1 MDDTQFKQKND
12 YKSQNTEYQE
22 FQQEITEIKREFGEE
37 NDPLNEAFDLGH
49 KRKKK
54 SKNIAQE
61 TFDKNLKEN
70 IKEGGI
76 KENMLNPPEEL
87 QKEKQKD
94 APAGDSYLVWNGVNI
109 IKEGEDSVKM
119 QNVKSALNAYAELS
133 KGKMSSEDERDY
145 LNDIVSACDS
155 YCFMKFSLFKFGE
168 AKKRLSQVKEMRS
181 KAMDRLNQLK
191 TKESQGGE
199 GQEVK
204 KPKVEIETVEVD
216 NITGLDPV
224 SYEKEYGK
232 GLIQSKGLTYEQIIR
247 KQNERSHI
255 GEAKNFFSKV
265 LGFIAIPFFMT
276 YNKNAIFL
284 NNSYKV
290 GRSVRKFFGSKKKE
304 VNPIESMQPI
314 SYSQLSDGALM
325 ILQGKGSQLFSLR
338 SSSSKGKHIDNSTES
353 GEDYFIGDTEHEADY
368 EIVKDLLEDEL
379 VAVKEQIRQTQ
390 RKVDDI
396 DDMYMKVSQ
405 IDDGHMEEREAKTNK
420 VVSELVGKINSLNM
434 KKNEII
440 DALNDPDA
448 DFEHMVSL
456 LDEKMQKSFGVT
468 PPESE
473 EKKKEER

>member
-1 MDDTQFKQKND
+1 MDDTQVKQKND
-12 YKSQNTEYQE
+12 YKSQNIEYQE
-22 FQQEITEIKREFGEE
+22 SQQEITEIKREFGEE

-49 KRKKK
+49 GHKRKKK
-54 SKNIAQE
+54 SKNIAQDSFE
-61 TFDKNLKEN
+61 KNLEEN
-70 IKEGGI
+70 VMEGGI
-76 KENMLNPPEEL
+76 KADMLNSAEEF
-87 QKEKQKD
+87 KEEKKENNEVSAQQ
-94 APAGDSYLVWNGVNI
+94 SYLVWNQVNV
-109 IKEGEDSVKM
+109 IKSDEDSVKM

-216 NITGLDPV
+216 DITGLD
-224 SYEKEYGK
+224 SINYTEEYGQ
-232 GLIQSKGLTYEQIIR
+232 GLIQDKGLTYEQRIR
-247 KQNERSHI
+247 KQNDRST
-255 GEAKNFFSKV
+255 GGQAKNFFSKV

-290 GRSVRKFFGSKKKE
+290 GRSVRKFFGSEKKE
-304 VNPIESMQPI
+304 VNPLESMQPI

-325 ILQGKGSQLFSLR
+325 ILQGKGSQLFSLK

-396 DDMYMKVSQ
+396 DDFYNKVSH

-473 EKKKEER
+473 EKK

>member
-1 MDDTQFKQKND
+1 MDVTQVKQKND
-12 YKSQNTEYQE
+12 YKSQNIEYQE
-22 FQQEITEIKREFGEE
+22 VQQEITEIKKEFGEE

-54 SKNIAQE
+54 SKNIAQD
-61 TFDKNLKEN
+61 TFEKNLEEN
-70 IKEGGI
+70 VMEGDIKAD
-76 KENMLNPPEEL
+76 MLNSAEEL

-199 GQEVK
+199 EVK
-204 KPKVEIETVEVD
+204 TPKVEIEDVQIE
-216 NITGLDPV
+216 NFTGLDTIN
-224 SYEKEYGK
+224 YTEEYGQ
-232 GLIQSKGLTYEQIIR
+232 GLIQDKGLTYEQRIR
-247 KQNERSHI
+247 KQNDRSTEGKVRNI
-255 GEAKNFFSKV
+255 FSKV

-338 SSSSKGKHIDNSTES
+338 SSSSKGKHVDES
-353 GEDYFIGDTEHEADY
+353 GEMDEEMYATDQETRVREY
-368 EIVKDLLEDEL
+368 LEDEL

-390 RKVDDI
+390 RKLDEI
-396 DDMYMKVSQ
+396 DDLYNKVSH
-405 IDDGHMEEREAKTNK
+405 IDDGHMEEREARTND
-420 VVSELVGKINSLNM
+420 VVTELVGKIDSLNS

-440 DALNDPDA
+440 DAINDPDA
-448 DFEHMVSL
+448 DFEYMVSL
-456 LDEKMQKSFGVT
+456 LDENMQKSFGVT
-468 PPESE
+468 PPDSE
-473 EKKKEER
+473 E

>member
-1 MDDTQFKQKND
+1 MDVTQVKQKND
-12 YKSQNTEYQE
+12 YKSQNIEYQE
-22 FQQEITEIKREFGEE
+22 VQQEITEIKKEFGEE

-54 SKNIAQE
+54 SKNIAQD
-61 TFDKNLKEN
+61 TFEKNLEEN
-70 IKEGGI
+70 VMEGGI
-76 KENMLNPPEEL
+76 KADMLNSAEEL

-119 QNVKSALNAYAELS
+119 QNVKSALNAYAQLE
-133 KGKMSSEDERDY
+133 KGGEHMAEEKES
-145 LNDIVSACDS
+145 LQNILSACDS

-199 GQEVK
+199 EVK
-204 KPKVEIETVEVD
+204 TPKVEIEDVQIE
-216 NITGLDPV
+216 NFTGLDTIN
-224 SYEKEYGK
+224 YTEEYGQ
-232 GLIQSKGLTYEQIIR
+232 GLIQDKGLTYEQRIR
-247 KQNERSHI
+247 KQNDRSTEGKVRNI
-255 GEAKNFFSKV
+255 FSKV

-290 GRSVRKFFGSKKKE
+290 GRSVRKFFGSEKKE

-338 SSSSKGKHIDNSTES
+338 SSSSKGKHVDES
-353 GEDYFIGDTEHEADY
+353 GEMDEEMYATDQETRVREY
-368 EIVKDLLEDEL
+368 LEDEL

-390 RKVDDI
+390 RKLDEI
-396 DDMYMKVSQ
+396 DDLYNKVSH
-405 IDDGHMEEREAKTNK
+405 IDDGHKEEREARTNY
-420 VVSELVGKINSLNM
+420 VVTELVGKIDSLNS

-440 DALNDPDA
+440 DAINDPDA
-448 DFEHMVSL
+448 DFEYMVSL
-456 LDEKMQKSFGVT
+456 LDENMQKSFGVT
-468 PPESE
+468 PPDSE
-473 EKKKEER
+473 E